1 MSPHAPAPS
10 PRSSRVYTRAVR
22 QRLLLGP
29 VLIALLLGL
38 MWLDGLVDRATLPES
53 WRGLFAGRETPPPG
67 TVLFVVAVALA
78 LLAARE
84 LAAMLKAN
92 GIEGSRRVMSA
103 AAIIGLC
110 VSCLVPAE
118 VGGATGSMIS
128 HSAAVVVFMGAL
140 LFYSRKSTFEGVL
153 AASAGA
159 LLAYVYLGLM
169 LGFVLAIR
177 REHDVWVLLWVLATT
192 KACDIGAFFT
202 GTAIGRHKL
211 IPWLS
216 KGKTWEGL
224 AGGVLFSM
232 LVGAAGAAL
241 IRDHLPL
248 PDPWIA
254 GAFAGALFGMV
265 GQIGDLIE
273 SLLKRDS
280 DLKDAGSTL
289 PGFGGVLDVLD
300 SPLLVAPVAF
310 WWLRWFT
317 ET

>member
-1 MSPHAPAPS
+1 
-10 PRSSRVYTRAVR
+10 
-22 QRLLLGP
+22 
-29 VLIALLLGL
+29 
-38 MWLDGLVDRATLPES
+38 MWLDAVVDRASLPDS
-53 WRGLFAGRETPPPG
+53 WRGLLAGRTTPPPG
-67 TVLFVVAVALA
+67 TVLFFVAAGLA

-92 GIEGSRRVMSA
+92 GIEGSRRVMSVA
-103 AAIIGLC
+103 ALLGLC
-110 VSCLVPAE
+110 ASCLVPSE
-118 VGGATGSMIS
+118 VGAVTGSMIA
-128 HSAAVVVFMGAL
+128 HSIAVLVFMGAL
-140 LFYSRKSTFEGVL
+140 LFYSRRSTFEGVL

-159 LLAYVYLGLM
+159 LLAYVYLGVM

-177 REHDVWVLLWVLATT
+177 REHAVWVLLWVLVTT

-202 GTAIGRHKL
+202 GTAIGKHKL

-224 AGGVLFSM
+224 AGGVVLSM
-232 LVGAAGAAL
+232 AAGAAGAAL
-241 IRDHLPL
+241 IHDHLPL
-248 PDPWIA
+248 TDPWIA

-280 DLKDAGSTL
+280 DLKDASRAL

-310 WWLRWFT
+310 WWLRWFAGGP
-317 ET
+317 

>member
-1 MSPHAPAPS
+1 M
-10 PRSSRVYTRAVR
+10 
-22 QRLLLGP
+22 
-29 VLIALLLGL
+29 LIAVLVSL
-38 MWLDGLVDRATLPES
+38 MWLDAVVDRVRVPES
-53 WRGLFAGRETPPPG
+53 WRGAMAGRETPPPG
-67 TVLFVVAVALA
+67 TVLFVVAVTLA

-84 LAAMLKAN
+84 LASMLKAN
-92 GIEGSRRVMSA
+92 GIEGSRRVMSVS
-103 AAIIGLC
+103 AILGLC
-110 VSCLVPAE
+110 ASCLIPSE
-118 VGGATGSMIS
+118 FGGVTGSMIA
-128 HSAAVVVFMGAL
+128 HSVAVAVFMGAL
-140 LFYSRKSTFEGVL
+140 LFYSRRSTFEGVL

-159 LLAYVYLGLM
+159 LLAYVYLGVM

-177 REHDVWVLLWVLATT
+177 REHAVWVLLWVLVTT

-224 AGGVLFSM
+224 AGGVALSM
-232 LVGAAGAAL
+232 IVGAAGAAL
-241 IRDHLPL
+241 IRAHLPVA
-248 PDPWIA
+248 DPWIA

-265 GQIGDLIE
+265 GQVGDLIE

-280 DLKDAGSTL
+280 DLKDASSAL

-310 WWLRWFT
+310 WWLRWFAGG
-317 ET
+317 E